1 MFGLLFLVVWLLLA
15 VFWFGCCYRLLG
27 VIWLELLDF
36 GGLCL
41 VGLLLFCW
49 AFGRLF

>member
-15 VFWFGCCYRLLG
+15 VFWFGCYRLLG

-49 AFGRLF
+49 VFGRLF